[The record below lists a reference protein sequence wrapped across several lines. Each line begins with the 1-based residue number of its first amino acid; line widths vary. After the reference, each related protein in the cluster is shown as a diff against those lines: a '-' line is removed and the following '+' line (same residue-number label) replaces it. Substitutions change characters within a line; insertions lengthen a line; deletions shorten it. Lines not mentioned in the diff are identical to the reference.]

1 MKLGDVL
8 DRSGIDTLGVLDRE
22 IDVPI
27 LSGPQPQRQGDVT
40 ILFRTR
46 IRLATTPIPQAG
58 VVVVRGM
65 NTHSLHSWDGQCF
78 YDPAPADAGDGLLLG
93 VLTVPTGGSAYL
105 IHSEEHGANAMG
117 PGTYELHGKREWA
130 GEWRR
135 VAD

>member
-8 DRSGIDTLGVLDRE
+8 DRSGVDTLGVLDRE
-22 IDVPI
+22 VDVPI

-40 ILFRTR
+40 VLCRPV
-46 IRLATTPIPQAG
+46 LSPATTPIPQDG

-65 NTHSLHSWDGQCF
+65 NTHSLHSWDGRCF
-78 YDPAPADAGDGLLLG
+78 YDPAPAGDGLVLG
-93 VLTVPTGGSAYL
+93 TLTVPTGGSAYL